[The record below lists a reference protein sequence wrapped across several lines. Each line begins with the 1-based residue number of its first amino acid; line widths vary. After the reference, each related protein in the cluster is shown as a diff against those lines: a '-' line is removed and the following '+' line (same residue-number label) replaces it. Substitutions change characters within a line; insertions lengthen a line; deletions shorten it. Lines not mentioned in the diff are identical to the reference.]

1 MPYAGLGLDHVNRDF
16 LDVTNAVFILLN
28 LESPQLF
35 IPHDVVSN
43 EIKKHDLSSE
53 FNDQYLRVLI
63 IFAMNMQVANL
74 QEEIENLG
82 TQMANLGVGVPS
94 WRNSFVPD
102 NSCDSGPHFS
112 ENDAMDMQF
121 YLNHL
126 QDPLLPQ
133 AEAATTTNL
142 QTLESSMNEQFP
154 PFYGWEDQNPFCDNC
169 PILLE
174 RLFEGVDREVF
185 SSCPWLNS
193 GNGLGK

>member
-1 MPYAGLGLDHVNRDF
+1 MPHAGLGLDYVNRDF

-53 FNDQYLRVLI
+53 FNDRYLRVLI

-82 TQMANLGVGVPS
+82 TQMANLGVGVSS